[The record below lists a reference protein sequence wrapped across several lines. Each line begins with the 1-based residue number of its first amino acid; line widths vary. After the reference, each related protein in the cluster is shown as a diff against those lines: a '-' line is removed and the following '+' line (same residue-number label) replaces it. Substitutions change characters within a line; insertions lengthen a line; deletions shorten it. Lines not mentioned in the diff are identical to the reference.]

1 MLTLAKNLAGENF
14 SQVLLGLEGLDIYL
28 FGTESVDV
36 DEM

>member
-1 MLTLAKNLAGENF
+1 MLTLAKNWARKNLAK
-14 SQVLLGLEGLDIYL
+14 VLLGLEGLDIYL